1 MSHYDRYDR
10 PHDRYGP
17 YDRPGPYQPPP
28 AEPQDRH
35 HWRSRHDDPQSP
47 RRQDEHAVREH
58 RDPYAGVPTSRAGQD
73 PYLDADRRYNPY
85 GDPER
90 RYEGDYRYPP
100 PPAYDPYYDPYRP
113 HYPPPPG
120 AYGGGAY
127 GGGYYPPPPGYGHY
141 GPPPAGYGPPPP
153 GYGYPPPHYPPPHY
167 PPPPASRSYSPERQT
182 QREPA
187 KRGGGKG
194 QKGKKENNAGPPR
207 GKRKREAS
215 PENPVVDAAEIR
227 LNLSEVLP
235 RLVKA
240 AQEQEGSRFLQWKLS
255 GNSSAEER
263 AQIFERALPDVVH
276 LANDAFGN
284 FVVQKLFE
292 VGTEEQQSA
301 LVSKVKGSILELA
314 KDKYGCRVVQKM
326 MESLPQQL
334 KMDIASEIMDN
345 VIECIED
352 MNGNHVIQKVVEN
365 LDEVHF
371 VIAAVSKS
379 SETAES
385 MASHIYGCRIIQR
398 LLENCP
404 LDRLDGILDPIVSAV
419 GKLSKDKHAN
429 YVIQCILEKGR
440 FEDKRSIVK
449 AISKNVLDF
458 SKNKVSSNVVEK
470 CLEVTSDGPAAE
482 SLEEERA
489 ALYSAVLGS
498 AGDQRAPINQLMTDK
513 FGNYTAQRIIQY
525 SRGEDWQELRRRIE
539 VLEKDLKNSPTGR
552 HILTALEKKKKAE
565 GESILHMPFDVLSL
579 HASHSLEQAHFAA
592 QLQPFFMDILGIPLL
607 SSVEVQ
613 ARLRTAATSGSA
625 DATSKLHRAYQDLEK
640 LCQSID
646 NDSEDVALNFLKED
660 LANMVFLPGVEDQP
674 EKEAF
679 VFLTSGHSDLA
690 ARSGKIDLSLHLP
703 GLDDYFIRMVGLPSF
718 LDADCCFRV
727 LRSLQSEE
735 DCLSLV
741 LAIYENLEQEKLVLP
756 DKSSSLPAAHGCSM
770 NAVDMSLVFQEEPLV
785 FAPLADRSVREVARV
800 MKSQPSLWRR
810 SVDCMWHD
818 VPSGVEVGCRSLE
831 GRLPFDMEDFCIDLL
846 AVPAFSAVEV
856 AARLD
861 LVRRTTSQADVR
873 SNGPSCEN
881 YVVTAY
887 LEILAALQHR
897 LAAGSQFRHP
907 QLIEHLRERVFIPDV
922 GYVNA
927 RKCRLPMQAKIRGG
941 ARLQISVAEASS
953 MSSERSM
960 VSPAGGQPNHRSQG
974 PNRLRRYFV
983 YWLGVPPTALTLE
996 ESLDLLKELKSAT
1009 RFSQLKDATEGSS
1022 LSRAAAL
1029 YREVA
1034 SAFRFSRT
1042 PEKEAS
1048 DVAEEL
1054 RTQAL
1059 IYVPGAEPAW
1069 RKADQ
1074 CLWMKPTKHPEGWAT
1089 QREELTTPYS
1099 HDDLCSW
1106 RC

>member
-1 MSHYDRYDR
+1 LSRAMSHYDRYDR
-10 PHDRYGP
+10 YDRQHDRHGP

-35 HWRSRHDDPQSP
+35 HWRSSHDEPQSP

-100 PPAYDPYYDPYRP
+100 PPAYDPYYDPYRQ

-167 PPPPASRSYSPERQT
+167 PPPPRTRSYSPERQT

-187 KRGGGKG
+187 KCGGGKG

-207 GKRKREAS
+207 GKRKQREAS
-215 PENPVVDAAEIR
+215 PENPVVDASEIR
-227 LNLSEVLP
+227 LNMSEVLP

-292 VGTEEQQSA
+292 VGTGEQHSS

-326 MESLPQQL
+326 MEALPQQL

-404 LDRLDGILDPIVSAV
+404 LERLDGVLDPIVSAV

-440 FEDKRSIVK
+440 FEDKRSIVQ
-449 AISKNVLDF
+449 AISKNVLDY

-552 HILTALEKKKKAE
+552 HILTAMEKKKKAE
-565 GESILHMPFDVLSL
+565 GES
-579 HASHSLEQAHFAA
+579 
-592 QLQPFFMDILGIPLL
+592 
-607 SSVEVQ
+607 
-613 ARLRTAATSGSA
+613 
-625 DATSKLHRAYQDLEK
+625 
-640 LCQSID
+640 
-646 NDSEDVALNFLKED
+646 
-660 LANMVFLPGVEDQP
+660 
-674 EKEAF
+674 
-679 VFLTSGHSDLA
+679 
-690 ARSGKIDLSLHLP
+690 
-703 GLDDYFIRMVGLPSF
+703 
-718 LDADCCFRV
+718 
-727 LRSLQSEE
+727 
-735 DCLSLV
+735 
-741 LAIYENLEQEKLVLP
+741 
-756 DKSSSLPAAHGCSM
+756 
-770 NAVDMSLVFQEEPLV
+770 
-785 FAPLADRSVREVARV
+785 
-800 MKSQPSLWRR
+800 
-810 SVDCMWHD
+810 
-818 VPSGVEVGCRSLE
+818 
-831 GRLPFDMEDFCIDLL
+831 
-846 AVPAFSAVEV
+846 
-856 AARLD
+856 
-861 LVRRTTSQADVR
+861 
-873 SNGPSCEN
+873 
-881 YVVTAY
+881 
-887 LEILAALQHR
+887 
-897 LAAGSQFRHP
+897 
-907 QLIEHLRERVFIPDV
+907 
-922 GYVNA
+922 
-927 RKCRLPMQAKIRGG
+927 
-941 ARLQISVAEASS
+941 
-953 MSSERSM
+953 
-960 VSPAGGQPNHRSQG
+960 
-974 PNRLRRYFV
+974 
-983 YWLGVPPTALTLE
+983 
-996 ESLDLLKELKSAT
+996 
-1009 RFSQLKDATEGSS
+1009 
-1022 LSRAAAL
+1022 
-1029 YREVA
+1029 
-1034 SAFRFSRT
+1034 
-1042 PEKEAS
+1042 
-1048 DVAEEL
+1048 
-1054 RTQAL
+1054 
-1059 IYVPGAEPAW
+1059 
-1069 RKADQ
+1069 
-1074 CLWMKPTKHPEGWAT
+1074 
-1089 QREELTTPYS
+1089 
-1099 HDDLCSW
+1099 
-1106 RC
+1106 

>member
-35 HWRSRHDDPQSP
+35 HWRSSHDDPQSP

-85 GDPER
+85 GDPDR

-100 PPAYDPYYDPYRP
+100 PPAYDPYYDPYRQ

-141 GPPPAGYGPPPP
+141 GPPPPAGYGPPPP

-167 PPPPASRSYSPERQT
+167 PPPPASSRPGCYMKADPMLFVDVRATAPNVRLSGSPRN
-182 QREPA
+182 A
-187 KRGGGKG
+187 
-194 QKGKKENNAGPPR
+194 ENNAGPPR

-539 VLEKDLKNSPTGR
+539 VLEKDLKNSPTGSPTSLWMSFR
-552 HILTALEKKKKAE
+552 VTRPTALNRW
-565 GESILHMPFDVLSL
+565 LDVPSGVEV
-579 HASHSLEQAHFAA
+579 SFTSLEAHFAA
-592 QLQPFFMDILGIPLL
+592 QLQPFFVEILGIPLL

-613 ARLRTAATSGSA
+613 ARLRTAATS
-625 DATSKLHRAYQDLEK
+625 
-640 LCQSID
+640 
-646 NDSEDVALNFLKED
+646 
-660 LANMVFLPGVEDQP
+660 
-674 EKEAF
+674 
-679 VFLTSGHSDLA
+679 A
-690 ARSGKIDLSLHLP
+690 A
-703 GLDDYFIRMVGLPSF
+703 GL
-718 LDADCCFRV
+718 
-727 LRSLQSEE
+727 
-735 DCLSLV
+735 
-741 LAIYENLEQEKLVLP
+741 
-756 DKSSSLPAAHGCSM
+756 
-770 NAVDMSLVFQEEPLV
+770 
-785 FAPLADRSVREVARV
+785 VAR
-800 MKSQPSLWRR
+800 
-810 SVDCMWHD
+810 C
-818 VPSGVEVGCRSLE
+818 
-831 GRLPFDMEDFCIDLL
+831 
-846 AVPAFSAVEV
+846 
-856 AARLD
+856 
-861 LVRRTTSQADVR
+861 
-873 SNGPSCEN
+873 
-881 YVVTAY
+881 
-887 LEILAALQHR
+887 
-897 LAAGSQFRHP
+897 
-907 QLIEHLRERVFIPDV
+907 
-922 GYVNA
+922 
-927 RKCRLPMQAKIRGG
+927 
-941 ARLQISVAEASS
+941 
-953 MSSERSM
+953 
-960 VSPAGGQPNHRSQG
+960 
-974 PNRLRRYFV
+974 
-983 YWLGVPPTALTLE
+983 
-996 ESLDLLKELKSAT
+996 LKSA
-1009 RFSQLKDATEGSS
+1009 
-1022 LSRAAAL
+1022 
-1029 YREVA
+1029 
-1034 SAFRFSRT
+1034 
-1042 PEKEAS
+1042 
-1048 DVAEEL
+1048 
-1054 RTQAL
+1054 
-1059 IYVPGAEPAW
+1059 
-1069 RKADQ
+1069 RKR
-1074 CLWMKPTKHPEGWAT
+1074 KF
-1089 QREELTTPYS
+1089 
-1099 HDDLCSW
+1099 
-1106 RC
+1106 